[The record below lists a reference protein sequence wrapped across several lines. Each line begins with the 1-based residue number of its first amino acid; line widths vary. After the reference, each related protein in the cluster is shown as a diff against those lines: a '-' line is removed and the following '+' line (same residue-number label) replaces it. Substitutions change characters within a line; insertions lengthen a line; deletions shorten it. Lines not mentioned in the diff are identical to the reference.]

1 MEKQENTQYWTVQV
15 KDHIHMLCINT
26 HAQHGRVFDFEGG
39 DVKFGSVEGPWWL
52 DGSVECAKP
61 QWRSLGI
68 RV

>member
-1 MEKQENTQYWTVQV
+1 
-15 KDHIHMLCINT
+15 MLCINT